1 MGGSA
6 FGLDLQVAKA
16 VGERGIEPLLEQA
29 AKDPNDEPVEGLLAP
44 DEGVAAASLEHVNVD
59 CPDAER
65 RAGPG
70 EHARAIHALEGRHG
84 IETSSTRL
92 ARVRTATYRGSSR
105 NASRSVAASTIHQI
119 SWPPAR
125 HDATVVRRRSEL
137 VWPLNDA

>member
-1 MGGSA
+1 MDGSA
-6 FGLDLQVAKA
+6 FGLDLQVARA
-16 VGERGIEPLLEQA
+16 VGERDVEPLLEQA
-29 AKDPNDEPVEGLLAP
+29 AEDANDEPVVGLLAL
-44 DEGVAAASLEHVNVD
+44 DERVAATSLENVNVD
-59 CPDAER
+59 RLDAER

-92 ARVRTATYRGSSR
+92 ARVRSATYRGSSR
-105 NASRSVAASTIHQI
+105 NASSSVAASTIHQI

>member
-16 VGERGIEPLLEQA
+16 VGERGVEPPLEQA
-29 AKDPNDEPVEGLLAP
+29 TECPDDEPVVRLLTL
-44 DEGVAAASLEHVNVD
+44 DERVAAARLEHMNVNRL
-59 CPDAER
+59 DAER

-92 ARVRTATYRGSSR
+92 ARVRSATYRGSSR
-105 NASRSVAASTIHQI
+105 NASSSVAASTIHQI